1 VIVRRPSYAGR
12 NAGGTLTR
20 DEITAD
26 LIGILSAEADLD
38 PADVTEE
45 SSLVIDLEIDSLLM
59 VEIVVMV
66 EGHFGVTL
74 PKKELAEDIQLVSDL
89 VTHIEKSLAT

>member
-1 VIVRRPSYAGR
+1 M
-12 NAGGTLTR
+12 TR

-59 VEIVVMV
+59 VEIVVVV

-74 PKKELAEDIQLVSDL
+74 PKKELAEDIQLVADL

>member
-1 VIVRRPSYAGR
+1 M
-12 NAGGTLTR
+12 TR

-26 LIGILSAEADLD
+26 LVGILSAEADLD

-45 SSLVIDLEIDSLLM
+45 SSLVIDLEIDSLVM
-59 VEIVVMV
+59 VEIVVAI
-66 EGHFGVTL
+66 EAHFGVTL

-89 VTHIEKSLAT
+89 VTHIEKSLATRT